1 MRKNVFLVQKSTF
14 GENIMIFP
22 GGLNKIPPHQLHEKF
37 SDLKM
42 V

>member
-22 GGLNKIPPHQLHEKF
+22 GGLNKIPPHEKF